1 MSNIKKYN
9 PNMALAVE
17 LYASDPSLT
26 IKEVASKCSVD
37 KKTIANWLTNVD
49 FLDNLYKRYMEL
61 AGSQLPSVI
70 QATIGEAQRGNVQA
84 ARLVLEHFGKLE
96 NRIRV
101 QVESNF
107 ERFMKVDA
115 DQVDFIEVGE
125 EDNKFFNKVAE
136 VLVEKEVELPRRDKS
151 NDFPRKREKK
161 EKEKLDVLRHSELK
175 RVKEANDQHNAYQ
188 IRKRA
193 KKVGLDLLPPGRH
206 SKSVR
211 DKWMKKL
218 EKLESR

>member
-9 PNMALAVE
+9 PNMALAIE
-17 LYASDPSLT
+17 LYASDPS
-26 IKEVASKCSVD
+26 IKMKDVAMQCNID
-37 KKTIANWLTNVD
+37 ARTLRGWLSNVD

-61 AGSQLPSVI
+61 AGSELPSVI
-70 QATIGEAQRGNVQA
+70 QATIGEAKRGNVQA

-96 NRIRV
+96 NKIKV

-107 ERFMKVDA
+107 ERFMKIDTDDVEFTIVD
-115 DQVDFIEVGE
+115 E
-125 EDNKFFNKVAE
+125 EESEMFDKVAKH
-136 VLVEKEVELPRRDKS
+136 LVKKEIELPDRDKS
-151 NDFPRKREKK
+151 NDFPRKRQRE
-161 EKEKLDVLRHSELK
+161 EKEKLSVLRHSELK
-175 RVKEANDQHNAYQ
+175 KVKEAKDQHNAYQ

-193 KKVGLDLLPPGRH
+193 KEVGLDLLPPGRH

-218 EKLESR
+218 EKLESK

>member
-1 MSNIKKYN
+1 
-9 PNMALAVE
+9 MALAIE
-17 LYASDPSLT
+17 LYASNPSLT
-26 IKEVASKCSVD
+26 IKEVAAKCSVD
-37 KKTIANWLTNVD
+37 KKTITNWLTNVD

-96 NRIRV
+96 NKIRV

-115 DQVDFIEVGE
+115 DQVDFIDVEE
-125 EDNKFFNKVAE
+125 EDSEFFDKIAE
-136 VLVEKEVELPRRDKS
+136 TLVEQEVELPKRDKS

-161 EKEKLDVLRHSELK
+161 EKEKLDVLRYSELK
-175 RVKEANDQHNAYQ
+175 RVKEAKSQHSAYQ

-206 SKSVR
+206 SQSVR
-211 DKWMKKL
+211 DEWMKKL
-218 EKLESR
+218 EKLESA